1 MMEYV
6 DSIEALEA
14 IYGKPGEAAIIKVA
28 HQLTPAY
35 RKWIMRSRFCV
46 ISTVGPD
53 GTDGSPRGDAG
64 PVVTELDAHTLALPD
79 WRGNNRIDTLR
90 NIIVDDWISLL
101 FMVAG
106 STSVVRVNGRARI
119 TTDADLLARFAV
131 DGKHP
136 RSVIIIK
143 ISEVYSQCARA
154 VMRAGLWV
162 DGDLS
167 DGLPTVGDMLKEMT
181 DGAFDGESYDRDW
194 GARAKD
200 TMW

>member
-1 MMEYV
+1 MEYV
-6 DSIEALEA
+6 DTIQALEA
-14 IYGKPGEAAIIKVA
+14 IYGKPGKAAQIKVA
-28 HQLTPAY
+28 HQLTPTY

-64 PVVTELDAHTLALPD
+64 PVVQELDAHTLALPD
-79 WRGNNRIDTLR
+79 WRGNNRMDTLR
-90 NIIVDDWISLL
+90 NIIADDRIALM

-106 STSVVRVNGRARI
+106 SNSVVRVNGRAKV
-119 TTDADLLARFAV
+119 TTDTDMLVRFNV

-143 ISEVYSQCARA
+143 IAEVYSQCARA
-154 VMRAGLWV
+154 VMRAGLWT

-181 DGAFDGESYDRDW
+181 DGTFDGASYDRDW
-194 GARAKD
+194 GARARD

>member
-1 MMEYV
+1 MEYL
-6 DSIEALEA
+6 DSIEALEM
-14 IYGKPGEAAIIKVA
+14 IYGEPGEASLVKVA
-28 HQLTPAY
+28 HQLTPTY
-35 RKWIMRSRFCV
+35 RAWIERSRFCV
-46 ISTVGPD
+46 ISTVGAD

-64 PVVTELDAHTLALPD
+64 PVVMELDQHTLALPD
-79 WRGNNRIDTLR
+79 WRGNNRMDTLR
-90 NIIVDDWISLL
+90 NIVADGRISLM

-106 STSVVRVNGRARI
+106 STNVVRVNGRSKI
-119 TTDADLLARFAV
+119 TTDADMLARFGV
-131 DGKHP
+131 NGKHP

-143 ISEVYSQCARA
+143 IAEIYSQCARA
-154 VMRAGLWV
+154 VMRAGLWS

-181 DGAFDGESYDRDW
+181 SGAFDGERYDRDW

>member
-1 MMEYV
+1 MEYV
-6 DSIEALEA
+6 DTIQALEA
-14 IYGKPGEAAIIKVA
+14 IYGKPGEAAQIKVA
-28 HQLTPAY
+28 HQLTPTY

-53 GTDGSPRGDAG
+53 GTDGSPRGDEG
-64 PVVTELDAHTLALPD
+64 PVVQELDAHTLALPD
-79 WRGNNRIDTLR
+79 WRGNNRMDTLR
-90 NIIVDDWISLL
+90 NIIADDRISLM

-106 STSVVRVNGRARI
+106 STSVVRVNGRAKV
-119 TTDADLLARFAV
+119 TTDTDMRARFNV

-143 ISEVYSQCARA
+143 IAEVYSQCARA
-154 VMRAGLWV
+154 VMRAGLWT

-181 DGAFDGESYDRDW
+181 DGTFDGASYDRDW
-194 GARAKD
+194 GARARD